1 MRTASARTFVV
12 VAAVLVVVGVVVG
25 IVWLNRD
32 AAAEP
37 AEQGRTEPP
46 IEVITPSSPAAST
59 VPASPSA
66 SSETTATPEEVPGV
80 PEAGDISRE
89 GLTAEEL
96 VIAAAETMTTWDSA
110 VDSSETDA
118 YRRALPLFAEEYEE
132 IFTAPQKP
140 TLPAEWR
147 EAAKNEAVSVPEV
160 EITQT
165 SEQGENT
172 LYQVIATWTWTDG
185 EGWELDAG
193 PKYMEF
199 QVRPDG
205 EDFIIENWSENGL
218 Q

>member
-37 AEQGRTEPP
+37 VEPGRTETP

-66 SSETTATPEEVPGV
+66 SSEATVTPEGV

-118 YRRALPLFAEEYEE
+118 YRRVLPLFAEEYEE
-132 IFTAPQKP
+132 IFIAPQKP

-165 SEQGENT
+165 SEQGEST
-172 LYQVIATWTWTDG
+172 LYQVIATWTWTDD

>member
-37 AEQGRTEPP
+37 VEQGRTEPP
-46 IEVITPSSPAAST
+46 VEVITPSSPAAST

-66 SSETTATPEEVPGV
+66 SSATASPEGVPGV

-96 VIAAAETMTTWDSA
+96 VITAAETMTTWDSA
-110 VDSSETDA
+110 ADSSETDA
-118 YRRALPLFAEEYEE
+118 YRRALPLFAEEYDE
-132 IFTAPQKP
+132 IFVAPQKP

-165 SEQGENT
+165 SEQGEST
-172 LYQVIATWTWTDG
+172 LFQVVATWTWTDD